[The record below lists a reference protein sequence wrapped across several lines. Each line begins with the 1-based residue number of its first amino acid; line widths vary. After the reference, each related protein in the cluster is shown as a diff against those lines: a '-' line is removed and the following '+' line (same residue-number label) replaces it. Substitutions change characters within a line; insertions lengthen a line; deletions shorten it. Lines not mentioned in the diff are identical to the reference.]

1 VTFSEESKLLND
13 NKQLRLKTQLV
24 LLIAGFAIGFVV
36 FGLCSFAVLKEFRVN
51 GPLYERIQTSKDLVS
66 DILPPPEYVIESYL
80 VCFQLMDAGAQD
92 QPGLLQR
99 LKALKND
106 YDERHRYWEEQQL
119 NAETRGALM
128 NEAHPAA
135 LAFYQSVYGDFIPAV
150 QRGDRAAA
158 HNALAQVS
166 QQYEK
171 HRHAIDRVVKLSARD
186 VSTVESEATQ
196 GTNAAF
202 WTLSAVF
209 AFTVCFSVFVTR
221 AIARSLYK
229 QLGGEPALA
238 THVAGRIAGGDLTV
252 DIGATSASAHSLLS
266 VMDIMKSSLARMA
279 GNVRAA
285 AESITVA
292 SGEIASGNVDL
303 SARTGEQAA
312 ALEQTAASMTELTQT
327 VKQNADSARRANTLA
342 ARATDMAD
350 NGNHVVQGMVDTI
363 GRISGSSTQISE
375 ITGVIESIAFQTN
388 ILALNAAVEAA
399 RAGEQGRGF
408 AVVASEVR
416 SLAQRSA
423 VAAKEIKTL
432 IGASVALIEDG
443 AAQASDVGATMGEV
457 KQAIKQ
463 VSDIVGEIATASEAQ
478 GLGIQQVSEA
488 VGQMDKVTQQN
499 AALVEQAAA
508 AAQSLE
514 EQAVNLQHA
523 VSAFKLHDS

>member
-1 VTFSEESKLLND
+1 
-13 NKQLRLKTQLV
+13 
-24 LLIAGFAIGFVV
+24 
-36 FGLCSFAVLKEFRVN
+36 
-51 GPLYERIQTSKDLVS
+51 
-66 DILPPPEYVIESYL
+66 
-80 VCFQLMDAGAQD
+80 
-92 QPGLLQR
+92 
-99 LKALKND
+99 
-106 YDERHRYWEEQQL
+106 
-119 NAETRGALM
+119 
-128 NEAHPAA
+128 
-135 LAFYQSVYGDFIPAV
+135 
-150 QRGDRAAA
+150 
-158 HNALAQVS
+158 LAQVS

-350 NGNHVVQGMVDTI
+350 NGNHVVQGIVDTI